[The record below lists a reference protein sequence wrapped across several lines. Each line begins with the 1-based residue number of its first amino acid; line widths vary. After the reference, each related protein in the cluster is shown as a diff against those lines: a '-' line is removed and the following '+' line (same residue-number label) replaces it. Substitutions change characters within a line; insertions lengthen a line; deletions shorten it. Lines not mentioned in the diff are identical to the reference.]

1 MLAKM
6 WKKVLLVVVILA
18 CLFNVVTKLVKKPSL
33 EQELRSSAQYMQEQ
47 QKENAK

>member
-6 WKKVLLVVVILA
+6 WKKVLLIVVILA
-18 CLFNVVTKLVKKPSL
+18 CLFNVVTKIVKKTSL

-47 QKENAK
+47 QKENTK